1 MVEIMRDDKKKSEAG
16 QDEKS
21 CDVQRREFLRKSLYT
36 AYATPVI
43 MSMLVEKASAGASG
57 VVEKNKKC
65 ADPVFA
71 CSNQQAC
78 PPPPGGCP

>member
-1 MVEIMRDDKKKSEAG
+1 MTGDKKSSEIEQG
-16 QDEKS
+16 GNG

-57 VVEKNKKC
+57 VVDKNKNC

-78 PPPPGGCP
+78 PPPPQGCP